1 MLGDVYILLEIIS
14 QLDPQIFIGKS
25 HSRVWLKL
33 KVKNIVDN
41 RNLWNCV
48 KDVKSMK
55 DYVKTDDDVR
65 KCNELIYSII
75 LHYNHV
81 HFLIFL

>member
-25 HSRVWLKL
+25 HSRVWL

-65 KCNELIYSII
+65 KCSELFNIFNYSA
-75 LHYNHV
+75 L
-81 HFLIFL
+81 